1 MAQKQNITVQLDHET
16 IRRAKVIA
24 AQRGTSVSQMLAD
37 TIAERVREED
47 RYEAARSR
55 AVALLR
61 RGLHLGGKLRATRE
75 ELHER

>member
-1 MAQKQNITVQLDHET
+1 MAQKQNITVQLDQET

-37 TIAERVREED
+37 TIAEAVREED
-47 RYEAARSR
+47 RYETARAR

-61 RGLHLGGKLRATRE
+61 RGLHLGGQIRATRG